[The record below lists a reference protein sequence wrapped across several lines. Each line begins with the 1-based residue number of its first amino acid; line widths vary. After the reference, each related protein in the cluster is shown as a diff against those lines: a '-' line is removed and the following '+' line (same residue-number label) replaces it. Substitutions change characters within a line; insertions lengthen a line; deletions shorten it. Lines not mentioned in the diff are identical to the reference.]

1 MSEQFRDRIA
11 YLQWLSFWARH
22 AGDLA
27 DAKIGEVN
35 HLIGQLGVTG
45 FLHETVLL
53 GPVLHYRYYAPQPG
67 GSDSGQLAQ
76 AALCVPGG
84 FGVVLW
90 DSEDYRQLCQTAE
103 GLESEAMLHF
113 RPLGECELALKALL
127 QPHIEPLLGRLYR
140 LLA

>member
-1 MSEQFRDRIA
+1 MSDKFRDLTNHLR
-11 YLQWLSFWARH
+11 WLTLWIRH
-22 AGDLA
+22 AGDQA
-27 DAKIGEVN
+27 EAKMVEVN
-35 HLIGQLGVTG
+35 HLIGQLAATG

-53 GPVLHYRYYAPQPG
+53 GPVIHRRYYAPRPG

-84 FGVVLW
+84 FGVVLC
-90 DSEDYRQLCQTAE
+90 DSENYRQLSEMAE

-113 RPLGECELALKALL
+113 RPFRECEPALKALL